1 MSGLMNRPSC
11 TVSYIRRVG
20 ADPDLVLKLTKQ
32 KLERRSLKV
41 MFNCAFIVL
50 FFLTSLVCSLYG
62 MYRLSADLSTLS
74 LLLEL
79 VDTLVA
85 VIGIGI
91 GVYGVVLSKTTDFK
105 PIERYSRLSLGFG
118 VLYTGLFLCKV
129 AVEGVEGR
137 DSLNLF
143 TDGRTVGALGC
154 YALILV
160 GLGFFV
166 ARFVTQVRKF
176 GTDLVQLRAHT
187 IPLLD
192 AVVGAVVSTAG
203 KKKPSQLTL

>member
-1 MSGLMNRPSC
+1 MSGMLNRPSC

-41 MFNCAFIVL
+41 LLNCAFIVV

-62 MYRLSADLSTLS
+62 VYRLAASLSWLY

-79 VDTLVA
+79 VDVLVSVVGIA
-85 VIGIGI
+85 VGG
-91 GVYGVVLSKTTDFK
+91 YGVFLSRTTDFK

-118 VLYTGLFLCKV
+118 LVYTALFLSKV
-129 AVEGVEGR
+129 VLEGAAGT

-143 TDGRTVGALGC
+143 EAGKSVGALGC
-154 YALILV
+154 YGLILV

-166 ARFVTQVRKF
+166 AKFVTQVRKF
-176 GTDLVQLRAHT
+176 GKDLVQLKAHT
-187 IPLLD
+187 IPLLGA
-192 AVVGAVVSTAG
+192 AVSAAG
-203 KKKPSQLTL
+203 KKITSKLTL